1 LLHALLLVFPMKEI
15 KWILGSQ
22 SPRRKELLAG
32 IGVEFEVR
40 LKDTEELYPDS
51 LPASEVPEF
60 LAKLKAAALLPGLA
74 DNEAVICAD
83 TVVILE
89 GEILGKPL
97 DFEDAKKMLSRL
109 SGKKHTVITGVFIGS
124 QIKSTSFSERTDV
137 EFEHLTEEEI
147 NFYINQYKPFDKA
160 GSYGVQEWI
169 GYVAV
174 KRMEGTYTNVMG
186 LPTNRLYREIQEF
199 IL

>member
-1 LLHALLLVFPMKEI
+1 MKEL

-40 LKDTEELYPDS
+40 VKDTEEIYPPS
-51 LPASEVPEF
+51 LPAEEVPEY
-60 LAKLKAAALLPGLA
+60 LAKLKADALLPGLTA
-74 DNEAVICAD
+74 DEAVICSD
-83 TVVILE
+83 TVVILD
-89 GEILGKPL
+89 GKILGKPF
-97 DFEDAKKMLSRL
+97 DYEDARQMLSKL
-109 SGKKHTVITGVFIGS
+109 SGRKHTVITGVFIGS
-124 QIKSTSFSERTDV
+124 KTKSVSFSERTEV
-137 EFEHLTEEEI
+137 EFETLNDEEI
-147 NFYINQYKPFDKA
+147 KFYIEKYMPFDKA

-186 LPTNRLYREIQEF
+186 LPTNRLYNELKKF
-199 IL
+199 TANK

>member
-1 LLHALLLVFPMKEI
+1 MKEM

-40 LKDTEELYPDS
+40 IKDTEEVYPDS

-60 LAKLKAAALLPGLA
+60 LAKLKADALLPDLA

-89 GEILGKPL
+89 GEILGKPVN
-97 DFEDAKKMLSRL
+97 FEDAQKMLARL

-124 QIKSTSFSERTDV
+124 KTKSTSFSERTDV

-186 LPTNRLYREIQEF
+186 LPTNRLYREIREF
-199 IL
+199 NP

>member
-1 LLHALLLVFPMKEI
+1 MLNALLLVFPMKEI

-40 LKDTEELYPDS
+40 TKDTEEVYPDS

-60 LAKLKAAALLPGLA
+60 LSKLKANALLPDLA
-74 DNEAVICAD
+74 DNEVIICAD

-89 GEILGKPL
+89 GEILGKPT
-97 DFEDAKKMLSRL
+97 DSNDAKQMLARL
-109 SGKKHTVITGVFIGS
+109 SGKNHTVITGVFIGS
-124 QIKSTSFSERTDV
+124 KTKSTSFSERTEV
-137 EFEHLTEEEI
+137 EFESLTEEEI
-147 NFYINQYKPFDKA
+147 DFYIKQFKPFDKA

-186 LPTNRLYREIQEF
+186 LPTNRLYQEIRKF
-199 IL
+199 TS

>member
-1 LLHALLLVFPMKEI
+1 MKMF

-40 LKDTEELYPDS
+40 IQDTEEVYPDS
-51 LPASEVPEF
+51 LPAEEVPEF
-60 LAKLKAAALLPGLA
+60 LATLKAEALLPDLSEH
-74 DNEAVICAD
+74 EAVICAD
-83 TVVILE
+83 TVVILD

-97 DFEDAKKMLSRL
+97 DFEDAHRMLRRL
-109 SGKKHTVITGVFIGS
+109 SGKRHTVITGVFIGS
-124 QIKSTSFSERTDV
+124 KTRNTSFSERTEV
-137 EFEHLTEEEI
+137 EFENLSDEEI
-147 NFYINQYKPFDKA
+147 SFYINQYKPFDKA

-186 LPTNRLYREIQEF
+186 LPTNRLYKEIQQF
-199 IL
+199 L